1 MNLLLMAKKIKV
13 QIEPYWLSFG
23 NAVKSCRV
31 SPNTF
36 RSWGVEP
43 IYVNGRTKYF
53 TIENIILCKCEF
65 DKKIGSVGSI
75 PIVNDD
81 GEIVEYAKELAL
93 KTQQERIRLE
103 LNNLEKTGE
112 LVPVGL
118 FVDSVILISNHW
130 GASLDSLVLDIKRQV
145 PDIKNSALEIIE
157 KLRIGMQ
164 NELADWELGT
174 NSAIDDLQTGSVGDT
189 KNRAANG
196 Q

>member
-1 MNLLLMAKKIKV
+1 MVDKKKV
-13 QIEPYWLSFG
+13 PIEPYWLSFG
-23 NAVKSCRV
+23 NAAKSCRV

-36 RSWGVEP
+36 RSWGIEP

-53 TIENIILCKCEF
+53 TVENIILSKAEF
-65 DKKIGSVGSI
+65 DKKIGSVGSVGSVPVI
-75 PIVNDD
+75 NED

-103 LNNLEKTGE
+103 LSNLEKTGE

-118 FVDSVILISNHW
+118 FVDAVILISNHW
-130 GASLDSLVLDIKRQV
+130 GASLDSMVLDIKRQV

-157 KLRIGMQ
+157 RLRIGMQ

-174 NSAIDDLQTGSVGDT
+174 KNSIEDLQKGSVDDT
-189 KNRAANG
+189 KNRASNG